1 MVDSINDLGRAVL
14 KPELE
19 SRQVKRTDDSESIF
33 GLNEAASKA
42 LESGTD
48 EVVLSPDISET
59 LERAAFDQTKVDQ
72 IKQAISEGSYP
83 LDSRRIAESFASIER
98 LISN

>member
-33 GLNEAASKA
+33 GLSEAASKA

>member
-1 MVDSINDLGRAVL
+1 MVDSINDVGRAVL
-14 KPELE
+14 KPELDT
-19 SRQVKRTDDSESIF
+19 RQAKRADDSGNIF

-42 LESGTD
+42 LALGTD
-48 EVVLSPDISET
+48 EVVLSPET
-59 LERAAFDQTKVDQ
+59 SQALERAGFDQQKVDQ

>member
-19 SRQVKRTDDSESIF
+19 SRQVKRTDDSGSIF
-33 GLNEAASKA
+33 GLSEAASKA

>member
-1 MVDSINDLGRAVL
+1 
-14 KPELE
+14 
-19 SRQVKRTDDSESIF
+19 
-33 GLNEAASKA
+33 

>member
-19 SRQVKRTDDSESIF
+19 SRQVKRTDDSASIF
-33 GLNEAASKA
+33 GLSDAASKA